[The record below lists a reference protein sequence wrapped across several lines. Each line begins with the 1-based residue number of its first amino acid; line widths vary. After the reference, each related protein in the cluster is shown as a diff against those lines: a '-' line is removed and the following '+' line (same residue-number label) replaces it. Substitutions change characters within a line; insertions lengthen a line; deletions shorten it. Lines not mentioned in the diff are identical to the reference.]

1 MSKTTD
7 FVIET
12 QQNTID
18 FGAARA
24 RQMSKYASLAEK
36 VIEKHSR
43 QDLAEYYS
51 QFGRLYDE
59 DTD

>member
-12 QQNTID
+12 QQNIID

-24 RQMSKYASLAEK
+24 RQMSKYKSLAEK

-43 QDLAEYYS
+43 QDLAEYYG
-51 QFGRLYDE
+51 QFGYLGEDE
-59 DTD
+59 